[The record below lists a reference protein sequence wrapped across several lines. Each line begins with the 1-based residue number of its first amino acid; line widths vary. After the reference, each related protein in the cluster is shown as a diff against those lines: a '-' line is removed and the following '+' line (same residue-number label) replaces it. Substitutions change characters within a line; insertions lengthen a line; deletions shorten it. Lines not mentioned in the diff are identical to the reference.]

1 MEQEQLTLN
10 LQIRP
15 APSLD
20 NFAVGDN
27 AELVSV
33 LRTMAETGSGPQFL
47 YLWGET
53 GVGCTHLLHAM
64 DPLAGVERV
73 PAFSESRLIYTVDDV
88 EELGEDSQQK
98 LFELM
103 NDVRSHSDGGPFG
116 QYRLITAGDLPPLQM
131 KGRPDVISRLS
142 WGLVFQVH
150 PLTDE
155 QKDAALRKLAEESR
169 IDLPDDARQWMLE
182 HLPRDMGTLSEA
194 LFEVERFALGASK
207 KITRTVLRQCFPP
220 RNTAVRE
227 ESAPKMVTD

>member
-169 IDLPDDARQWMLE
+169 ICPMTRVSGCWNTFPAIW
-182 HLPRDMGTLSEA
+182 
-194 LFEVERFALGASK
+194 ERFPKRSSKWSALRSELQK
-207 KITRTVLRQCFPP
+207 RSPVLCCVSVFLQGTPLC
-220 RNTAVRE
+220 VR
-227 ESAPKMVTD
+227 SPLLKW

>member
-88 EELGEDSQQK
+88 EELGEDSQ
-98 LFELM
+98 
-103 NDVRSHSDGGPFG
+103 
-116 QYRLITAGDLPPLQM
+116 
-131 KGRPDVISRLS
+131 
-142 WGLVFQVH
+142 
-150 PLTDE
+150 
-155 QKDAALRKLAEESR
+155 
-169 IDLPDDARQWMLE
+169 
-182 HLPRDMGTLSEA
+182 
-194 LFEVERFALGASK
+194 
-207 KITRTVLRQCFPP
+207 
-220 RNTAVRE
+220 
-227 ESAPKMVTD
+227 

>member
-155 QKDAALRKLAEESR
+155 QKDAAVYFR
-169 IDLPDDARQWMLE
+169 LPV
-182 HLPRDMGTLSEA
+182 LPQGCPMTRVSGCWNTFPA
-194 LFEVERFALGASK
+194 IWERFPKRSSKWSALRSELQK
-207 KITRTVLRQCFPP
+207 RSPVLCCVSVFLQGTPLC
-220 RNTAVRE
+220 VR
-227 ESAPKMVTD
+227 SPLLKW

>member
-116 QYRLITAGDLPPLQM
+116 QYRLITACISPNAPYSAASDEG
-131 KGRPDVISRLS
+131 KAGRDFTSFL
-142 WGLVFQVH
+142 
-150 PLTDE
+150 
-155 QKDAALRKLAEESR
+155 
-169 IDLPDDARQWMLE
+169 
-182 HLPRDMGTLSEA
+182 GTRVS
-194 LFEVERFALGASK
+194 GASAH
-207 KITRTVLRQCFPP
+207 R
-220 RNTAVRE
+220 
-227 ESAPKMVTD
+227 

>member
-88 EELGEDSQQK
+88 EELGEDAQQK

-169 IDLPDDARQWMLE
+169 IDLPDDVDAGTPSPRYGNAFRSALRSGALCARSFKKDHPYSAASVFSSKE
-182 HLPRDMGTLSEA
+182 HRCA
-194 LFEVERFALGASK
+194 
-207 KITRTVLRQCFPP
+207 
-220 RNTAVRE
+220 
-227 ESAPKMVTD
+227 

>member
-169 IDLPDDARQWMLE
+169 IDLPDDGCWNTFPAIW
-182 HLPRDMGTLSEA
+182 
-194 LFEVERFALGASK
+194 ERFPKRSSKWSALRSELQK
-207 KITRTVLRQCFPP
+207 RSPVLCCVSVFLQGTPLC
-220 RNTAVRE
+220 VR
-227 ESAPKMVTD
+227 SPLLKW

>member
-1 MEQEQLTLN
+1 M
-10 LQIRP
+10 
-15 APSLD
+15 
-20 NFAVGDN
+20 
-27 AELVSV
+27 
-33 LRTMAETGSGPQFL
+33 
-47 YLWGET
+47 
-53 GVGCTHLLHAM
+53 
-64 DPLAGVERV
+64 
-73 PAFSESRLIYTVDDV
+73 DDV
-88 EELGEDSQQK
+88 EELGEESQQK

-207 KITRTVLRQCFPP
+207 RSPVLCCVSVFLQGTPLCARSPLLNGDRLTSGGSVAARSPP
-220 RNTAVRE
+220 G
-227 ESAPKMVTD
+227 

>member
-116 QYRLITAGDLPPLQM
+116 QYRLITAGDLP
-131 KGRPDVISRLS
+131 
-142 WGLVFQVH
+142 
-150 PLTDE
+150 
-155 QKDAALRKLAEESR
+155 
-169 IDLPDDARQWMLE
+169 
-182 HLPRDMGTLSEA
+182 RDFTSFLGTRVS
-194 LFEVERFALGASK
+194 GASAH
-207 KITRTVLRQCFPP
+207 R
-220 RNTAVRE
+220 
-227 ESAPKMVTD
+227 

>member
-33 LRTMAETGSGPQFL
+33 LRTMAETAPALSFCICGARPGSAARTCSMPWI
-47 YLWGET
+47 LWPASSGF
-53 GVGCTHLLHAM
+53 
-64 DPLAGVERV
+64 PL
-73 PAFSESRLIYTVDDV
+73 FSESRLIYTVDDV

-155 QKDAALRKLAEESR
+155 QKDAALRKLAERAGLICPMTRVSGCWNTFPA
-169 IDLPDDARQWMLE
+169 IW
-182 HLPRDMGTLSEA
+182 
-194 LFEVERFALGASK
+194 ERFPKRSSKWSALRSELQK
-207 KITRTVLRQCFPP
+207 RSPVLCCVSVFLQGTPLC
-220 RNTAVRE
+220 VR
-227 ESAPKMVTD
+227 SPLLKW

>member
-15 APSLD
+15 ALSLD

-27 AELVSV
+27 AELMSV

-88 EELGEDSQQK
+88 EELGEESQQK

-150 PLTDE
+150 PLTD
-155 QKDAALRKLAEESR
+155 
-169 IDLPDDARQWMLE
+169 DARQWMLE

-207 KITRTVLRQCFPP
+207 KITRTLLRQCFPP
-220 RNTAVRE
+220 RNAAVRE

>member
-1 MEQEQLTLN
+1 
-10 LQIRP
+10 
-15 APSLD
+15 
-20 NFAVGDN
+20 
-27 AELVSV
+27 
-33 LRTMAETGSGPQFL
+33 
-47 YLWGET
+47 
-53 GVGCTHLLHAM
+53 M

-169 IDLPDDARQWMLE
+169 IDLPDDAR
-182 HLPRDMGTLSEA
+182 
-194 LFEVERFALGASK
+194 
-207 KITRTVLRQCFPP
+207 
-220 RNTAVRE
+220 
-227 ESAPKMVTD
+227 